1 MNTVSALVM
10 FDSGATHSFVSLTFA
25 TRLERGAKPLPYPLE
40 VEVADDRIVV
50 VRDVYR
56 GCKIE
61 ISGVVFPID
70 LIPIAMRELCVIIGM
85 DWMEKFRA
93 NILCY
98 EKQVRVLTSDGE
110 KMTFQGDAW
119 WRIPM
124 FCSAA
129 KAKRYLQREGAR
141 LPGLRS

>member
-40 VEVADDRIVV
+40 VDFADDRIVV
-50 VRDVYR
+50 VRDVYH

-61 ISGVVFPID
+61 FFGVVFPID

-85 DWMEKFRA
+85 DWMEKFDAKIPCRT
-93 NILCY
+93 
-98 EKQVRVLTSDGE
+98 KRVRIREPSGG
-110 KMTFQGDAW
+110 KMY
-119 WRIPM
+119 I
-124 FCSAA
+124 
-129 KAKRYLQREGAR
+129 
-141 LPGLRS
+141 